1 MMTSMEEQLPLTE
14 NVFSV
19 SRLVGAARNLLE
31 SHFGSVAV
39 EGEIS
44 NLAHPR
50 SGHIY
55 FTLKDDDA
63 QLRCA
68 LFRREA
74 QRLNFVPENGMQV
87 LARGRLSIYPAR
99 GDFQL
104 YVNDLEEAGLGALQR
119 AFEALKKKLA
129 AEGLFDAEHKKP
141 LPRYPRRIGVV
152 TSATGAALRDIL
164 YVLGRRYPAADV
176 LIYPTQV
183 QGSAAAAQIAAA
195 LKRADERHEC
205 DVLILARGGGS
216 LEDLWSFNEEIVARA
231 VYAMTIPVVSGVG
244 HETDFTIV
252 DFVADVRAP
261 TPSAAAETVVP
272 DRRELLARLQQLGR
286 RFEQGWRRGE
296 RERRQ
301 TFETLARR
309 LALQHPS
316 RRLQERAQ
324 RLDELGSRLAA
335 AAPRQITGLRSRLG
349 SLRSELQRYSP
360 QLRLER
366 ARSQVER
373 LDERLG
379 RIWRQQD
386 ERRRARLASL
396 GGRLRALGPEQTLA
410 RGYAIVFA
418 ADGSILRDAR
428 AAHPG
433 DALQARLSRGRIGA
447 RVESVDDDEDS

>member
-1 MMTSMEEQLPLTE
+1 MEEQLPLTE

-19 SRLVGAARNLLE
+19 SRLVGAAKNLLE
-31 SHFGSVAV
+31 SHFSTVAV

-44 NLAHPR
+44 NLARPR
-50 SGHIY
+50 SGHVY

-129 AEGLFDAEHKKP
+129 AEGLFDAANKKP

-164 YVLGRRYPAADV
+164 HVLGRRYPAADV

-183 QGSAAAAQIAAA
+183 QGIMAAAQIAAA
-195 LKRADERHEC
+195 LKRAEERHEC

-231 VYAMTIPVVSGVG
+231 VHAMSIPVVSGVG

-272 DRRELLARLQQLGR
+272 DRRELLARLHQLGR
-286 RFEQGWRRGE
+286 RFEQGWQRGE
-296 RERRQ
+296 HERRQ
-301 TFETLARR
+301 AFDALARR
-309 LALQHPS
+309 LALQHPN

-324 RLDELGSRLAA
+324 RLDELGSRLATA
-335 AAPRQITGLRSRLG
+335 PPRQLAALG
-349 SLRSELQRYSP
+349 SLLGALRSELQRHSP

-373 LDERLG
+373 LDERLT
-379 RIWRQQD
+379 RIWHQQD
-386 ERRRARLASL
+386 ERRRARLSNL
-396 GGRLRALGPEQTLA
+396 GARLQALGPEQTLA

-418 ADGSILRDAR
+418 SDGSIMRDAHT
-428 AAHPG
+428 AQPG
-433 DALQARLSRGRIGA
+433 DAVQARLARGRIGA
-447 RVESVDDDEDS
+447 RVETIDDNGDE

>member
-1 MMTSMEEQLPLTE
+1 MEEQLPLTE

-19 SRLVGAARNLLE
+19 TRLVGAAKNLLE
-31 SHFGSVAV
+31 SHFGTVAV

-44 NLAHPR
+44 NLARPR
-50 SGHIY
+50 SGHVY
-55 FTLKDDDA
+55 FTLKDDNA

-74 QRLNFVPENGMQV
+74 QRLNFVPEDGMQV

-99 GDFQL
+99 GEFQL

-129 AEGLFDAEHKKP
+129 AEGLFAPEYKKA

-164 YVLGRRYPAADV
+164 HVLGRRYPAADV

-183 QGSAAAAQIAAA
+183 QGDKAAAQISAA
-195 LKRADERHEC
+195 LKRADERGDC
-205 DVLILARGGGS
+205 DVVILARGGGS
-216 LEDLWSFNEEIVARA
+216 LEDLWPFNEEVVARA
-231 VYAMTIPVVSGVG
+231 VHAMTIPVVSGVG
-244 HETDFTIV
+244 HETDFTIA

-272 DRRELLARLQQLGR
+272 DRRELLAQLQQLGR
-286 RFEQGWRRGE
+286 RFELGWQRGG

-324 RLDELGSRLAA
+324 RLDELGSRLI
-335 AAPRQITGLRSRLG
+335 AAPPRQLTALHARLG
-349 SLRSELQRYSP
+349 ALRSELQRHSP

-366 ARSQVER
+366 ARAQVER
-373 LDERLG
+373 LDERLT
-379 RIWRQQD
+379 RLWRQQD
-386 ERRRARLASL
+386 ERRRARLTSL

-410 RGYAIVFA
+410 RGYAIIFA
-418 ADGSILRDAR
+418 ADGSILRDAH

-433 DALQARLSRGRIGA
+433 DTVRARLAQGRIGA
-447 RVESVDDDEDS
+447 RIETIGDGD